1 MRFQSA
7 LKITAMA
14 RNKVSNRLTTK
25 TTYSSVL
32 LGTTEYQA
40 NHAKCTTTLHGSDP
54 TLIEPVSGLQSII
67 QPRRIPVLRGLS
79 SPTDSPIGVGCLV
92 FRAEGR

>member
-1 MRFQSA
+1 MQFRSA
-7 LKITAMA
+7 LKITAKA
-14 RNKVSNRLTTK
+14 SNKASNRLTTNS
-25 TTYSSVL
+25 TCSSVL

-40 NHAKCTTTLHGSDP
+40 NRAKCGNILHGSDP
-54 TLIEPVSGLQSII
+54 TLTEPVSGLQSII

>member
-1 MRFQSA
+1 MQFQSA
-7 LKITAMA
+7 LKITAKA
-14 RNKVSNRLTTK
+14 SNKVSNPLTTK
-25 TTYSSVL
+25 LTYSSVL

-40 NHAKCTTTLHGSDP
+40 NHAKCSNTLHGSDP
-54 TLIEPVSGLQSII
+54 TLTEAVSGLQSII

-79 SPTDSPIGVGCLV
+79 SPTDSSIGVGCLV

>member
-7 LKITAMA
+7 LKINA
-14 RNKVSNRLTTK
+14 RASNKASNRLTTK

-40 NHAKCTTTLHGSDP
+40 NRAECFRTLHGSDP
-54 TLIEPVSGLQSII
+54 TLSDPVSGLQSII

-79 SPTDSPIGVGCLV
+79 SPTDSHIGVGCLV

>member
-7 LKITAMA
+7 LRIIAKAL
-14 RNKVSNRLTTK
+14 NKVSNRLTTK
-25 TTYSSVL
+25 STYSSVL

-40 NHAKCTTTLHGSDP
+40 NRAKCGNILHGSDP
-54 TLIEPVSGLQSII
+54 TLTEPVSGLQSII